1 MRNKRN
7 KKSSRRVKAKK
18 VAAPLVVDARTRKP
32 SVAIT
37 LLVLTVLGMLGYVAY
52 EVLVNGACLTLN

>member
-7 KKSSRRVKAKK
+7 KKSSRRVKTKK
-18 VAAPLVVDARTRKP
+18 VDAPLVVDARTRKP
-32 SVAIT
+32 SVS
-37 LLVLTVLGMLGYVAY
+37 LLLLLLATLGMLGYVAY